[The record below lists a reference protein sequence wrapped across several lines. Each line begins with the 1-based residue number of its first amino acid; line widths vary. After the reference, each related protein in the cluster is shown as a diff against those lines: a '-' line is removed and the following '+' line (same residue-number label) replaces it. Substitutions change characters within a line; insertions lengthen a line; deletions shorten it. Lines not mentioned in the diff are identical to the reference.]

1 MKVTD
6 SLQLFCSNAGLVR
19 LPQLQ
24 PAGTPSRELKMTR
37 VKRKLELNAAN
48 VQNEKNHEPRDTSS
62 DFSPHT
68 EPESRGSRGVQGQ
81 DDQCWSRR
89 QPLCQQSEDSYNYH
103 GTTLL
108 LLVVP
113 RHRTRELMWTIID
126 TVLCGVPTHRCF
138 FHAGPDSVFGWF

>member
-24 PAGTPSRELKMTR
+24 PAVTPSRELKMNR

-68 EPESRGSRGVQGQ
+68 EPESRGIQGGPGGSRGRTTSAGLEDNLSVSNQ
-81 DDQCWSRR
+81 RIPTTTTV
-89 QPLCQQSEDSYNYH
+89 PLYYYWWFH
-103 GTTLL
+103 
-108 LLVVP
+108 
-113 RHRTRELMWTIID
+113 D
-126 TVLCGVPTHRCF
+126 TER
-138 FHAGPDSVFGWF
+138 AS